1 MNFGELIHDLQT
13 NAKKVIRKIERTE
26 RKLQKAKS
34 ALVFNETCINEDILP
49 KYTNIKLHDPAAKEA
64 IFTKE
69 YRKKLVS
76 QQIETKSKLVRQL
89 ELELTELYQEFEQ
102 CHIDTDRKE
111 RIRQTLR
118 EM

>member
-49 KYTNIKLHDPAAKEA
+49 KYTNMYIY
-64 IFTKE
+64 IYIYIYI
-69 YRKKLVS
+69 YRKNKFRV
-76 QQIETKSKLVRQL
+76 
-89 ELELTELYQEFEQ
+89 
-102 CHIDTDRKE
+102 
-111 RIRQTLR
+111 
-118 EM
+118 